1 MSYDNPFPYPP
12 SASMLY
18 RIMECPASHKAS
30 MMAPDVKED
39 LSDASLGQ
47 DVHGVLS
54 DDLSADEVSADA
66 AQTAEMCQR
75 DADKLL
81 AEWQVEGSIPDGLK
95 ELRYALV
102 DIGHKIHVVTA
113 RKDLLGDVLFSG
125 QFDLLYT
132 QSRKC
137 ESCKGSGSVKFGDK
151 DIQCPKCNGAGKLNY
166 GLLIDFKALHG
177 KHPSAIE
184 NPQLMSLAV
193 LVAKKHGLESVRVAL
208 VQPWKGKP
216 TVADFGADGLA
227 LAESLLL
234 QVLADERNAAPED
247 RKAGEHC
254 KYCKARFTCQTLR
267 DKTIQDLDMI
277 RPETI
282 GGDAKHQAAVIF
294 ARMAELSIPQ
304 LIHIQEN
311 VRQIMSVFLASHAAA
326 FKQAVENGEVPGY
339 ALKEKSGRRKV
350 SDVGVAFARA
360 AVHGV
365 TAEAFTGKCSISLKA
380 LNEVVKDATK
390 KKGKSL
396 EYLTDEILQ
405 GITDTGEATFEVVKI
420 GSLE

>member
-1 MSYDNPFPYPP
+1 MSYDNTHLNVP

-30 MMAPDVKED
+30 MMAPEVKED

-47 DVHGVLS
+47 DVHAVLS
-54 DDLSADEVSADA
+54 DDLSADDVSADA

-81 AEWQVEGSIPDGLK
+81 AEWQVEGETPIGLK

-113 RKDLLGDVLFSG
+113 RKDLLGNVLFSG
-125 QFDLLYT
+125 QFDLLY
-132 QSRKC
+132 
-137 ESCKGSGSVKFGDK
+137 
-151 DIQCPKCNGAGKLNY
+151 IQGKR

-234 QVLADERNAAPED
+234 QVLADERNASPDD

-267 DKTIQDLDMI
+267 DKTIQDLDLI

-311 VRQIMSVFLASHAAA
+311 VRQIMSVFLASHAAV

-360 AVHGV
+360 AAHGV
-365 TAEAFTGKCSISLKA
+365 TAEAFTGKCSISLKG

-390 KKGKSL
+390 KKGKAL
-396 EYLTDEILQ
+396 EILTDEILQ
-405 GITDTGEATFEVVKI
+405 GITDTGKASFDVVRV

>member
-18 RIMECPASHKAS
+18 RIMECPASHKAEL
-30 MMAPDVKED
+30 AAGDVPED
-39 LSDASLGQ
+39 TKDADAGQ
-47 DVHGVLS
+47 DTHAVLS
-54 DDLSADEVSADA
+54 DDLSADEVSYSA

-81 AEWQVEGSIPDGLK
+81 TEWQVEGSIPDGLK

-113 RKDLLGDVLFSG
+113 RKDLLGNVLFSG
-125 QFDLLYT
+125 QFDLLY
-132 QSRKC
+132 
-137 ESCKGSGSVKFGDK
+137 
-151 DIQCPKCNGAGKLNY
+151 IQGKR

-208 VQPWKGKP
+208 VQPWKSKP

-234 QVLADERNAAPED
+234 QVLADERNAAPDD

-267 DKTIQDLDMI
+267 DKTIQDLDLI

-311 VRQIMSVFLASHAAA
+311 VRQIMSVFLASHAAV
-326 FKQAVENGEVPGY
+326 FKQAVENGEIPGY

-360 AVHGV
+360 AAHGV
-365 TAEAFTGKCSISLKA
+365 TAEAFTGKCSISLKG

-390 KKGKSL
+390 KKGKAL
-396 EYLTDEILQ
+396 EVLTDEILQ
-405 GITDTGEATFEVVKI
+405 GITDTGKASFEVVKI

>member
-1 MSYDNPFPYPP
+1 MNYDNPFPYPP

-39 LSDASLGQ
+39 LLDASLGQ
-47 DVHGVLS
+47 DVHAVLS
-54 DDLSADEVSADA
+54 DDLSADDVSADA
-66 AQTAEMCQR
+66 AQTSEMCQR

-81 AEWQVEGSIPDGLK
+81 AEWQVEGETPIGLK

-113 RKDLLGDVLFSG
+113 RKDLLGNVLFSG
-125 QFDLLYT
+125 QFDLLY
-132 QSRKC
+132 
-137 ESCKGSGSVKFGDK
+137 
-151 DIQCPKCNGAGKLNY
+151 IQGKR

-234 QVLADERNAAPED
+234 QVLADERNASPDD

-267 DKTIQDLDMI
+267 DKTIQDLELI

-311 VRQIMSVFLASHAAA
+311 VRQIMSVFLASHAAV

-360 AVHGV
+360 AAHGV
-365 TAEAFTGKCSISLKA
+365 TAEAFTGKCSISLKG

-405 GITDTGEATFEVVKI
+405 GITDTGKASFEVVRV
-420 GSLE
+420 GLLE

>member
-1 MSYDNPFPYPP
+1 MSYENPFPYPP

-18 RIMECPASHKAS
+18 RIMECPASHKAEL
-30 MMAPDVKED
+30 AAGDVPED
-39 LSDASLGQ
+39 TKDADAGQ
-47 DVHGVLS
+47 DVHAVLS
-54 DDLSADEVSADA
+54 DDMSADDVSVDA

-113 RKDLLGDVLFSG
+113 RKDLLGNVLFSG
-125 QFDLLYT
+125 QFDLLY
-132 QSRKC
+132 
-137 ESCKGSGSVKFGDK
+137 
-151 DIQCPKCNGAGKLNY
+151 IQGKR
-166 GLLIDFKALHG
+166 GLLIDFKALYG

-234 QVLADERNAAPED
+234 QVLADERNAAPDD

-267 DKTIQDLDMI
+267 DKTIQDLDLI

-311 VRQIMSVFLASHAAA
+311 VRQIMSVFLASHAAV
-326 FKQAVENGEVPGY
+326 FKQAVENGEIPGY

-360 AVHGV
+360 AAHGV
-365 TAEAFTGKCSISLKA
+365 TAEAFTGKCSISLKG

-390 KKGKSL
+390 KKGKAL
-396 EYLTDEILQ
+396 EVLTDEILQ
-405 GITDTGEATFEVVKI
+405 GITDTGKPSFEVTKVNQ
-420 GSLE
+420 LE

>member
-1 MSYDNPFPYPP
+1 MSYENPFPDKP
-12 SASMLY
+12 SASKAF
-18 RIMECPASHKAS
+18 RIMECHASHKAEL
-30 MMAPDVKED
+30 AAGDVPED
-39 LSDASLGQ
+39 TKDADTGQ

-54 DDLSADEVSADA
+54 DDLSADDVSADA

-81 AEWQVEGSIPDGLK
+81 VEWQVEGSIPDGLK

-113 RKDLLGDVLFSG
+113 RKDLLGNVLFTG
-125 QFDLLYT
+125 QFDLLY
-132 QSRKC
+132 
-137 ESCKGSGSVKFGDK
+137 
-151 DIQCPKCNGAGKLNY
+151 IQGKR

-208 VQPWKGKP
+208 VQPWKGRP

-234 QVLADERNAAPED
+234 QVLADERNASPDD

-254 KYCKARFTCQTLR
+254 KFCKARFTCQTLR
-267 DKTIQDLDMI
+267 DKTIQDLDLI

-282 GGDAKHQAAVIF
+282 GGDAKHQASVIF

-311 VRQIMSVFLASHAAA
+311 VRQIMSVFLASHATV

-360 AVHGV
+360 AAHGV
-365 TAEAFTGKCSISLKA
+365 TAEAFTGKCSISLKG

-390 KKGKSL
+390 KKGKAL

-405 GITDTGEATFEVVKI
+405 GITDTGKQSFEVTKVNQ
-420 GSLE
+420 LE

>member
-18 RIMECPASHKAS
+18 RVMECPASHKAS
-30 MMAPDVKED
+30 MMAPEVNED

-47 DVHGVLS
+47 DVHAVLS
-54 DDLSADEVSADA
+54 DDLSADDVSADA

-113 RKDLLGDVLFSG
+113 RKDLLGNVLFTG
-125 QFDLLYT
+125 QFDLLY
-132 QSRKC
+132 
-137 ESCKGSGSVKFGDK
+137 
-151 DIQCPKCNGAGKLNY
+151 IQGKR

-234 QVLADERNAAPED
+234 QVLADERNASPDD

-282 GGDAKHQAAVIF
+282 GGDAKHQSAVIF

-311 VRQIMSVFLASHAAA
+311 VRQIMSVFLASHAAV

-360 AVHGV
+360 AAHGV
-365 TAEAFTGKCSISLKA
+365 TAEAFTGKCSISLKG

-390 KKGKSL
+390 KRGKAL
-396 EYLTDEILQ
+396 EVLTDEILQ
-405 GITDTGEATFEVVKI
+405 GITDTGKASFEVVRV